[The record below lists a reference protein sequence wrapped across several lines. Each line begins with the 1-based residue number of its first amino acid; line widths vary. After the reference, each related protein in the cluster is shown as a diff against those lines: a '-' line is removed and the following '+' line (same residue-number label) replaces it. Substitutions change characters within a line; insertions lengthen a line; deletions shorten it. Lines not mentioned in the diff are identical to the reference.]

1 MSAYLGLDGGGTSCR
16 ALVVNDA
23 GKTLHEG
30 CSGPANWA
38 STPHRELMSH
48 LRAATEGIPPVRA
61 VAACFAGLM
70 TPQNK
75 VSAERALRRLYPGA
89 KVVARPDYWA
99 VLAACPPGT
108 DACVIAGTGSTVF
121 SWKGDGVARSGGGGY
136 ILGDFGSAYRY
147 GLEVVRRFYHR
158 GAGSISEASVAAIRD
173 CFGSSEPSEVIST
186 LYAQPSP
193 AACLATLADRVA
205 YDADLGHVYAREA
218 LERETGRLVETVV
231 AHLAAHVEVRTEYAV
246 SVAGGLWRAH
256 PIFLSRFRQRLF
268 DRMAPS
274 VALVSVLERPAVEG
288 AVALARNLVST

>member
-1 MSAYLGLDGGGTSCR
+1 MSAYLGLDCGGTSCR
-16 ALVVNDA
+16 ALVMDEA
-23 GKTLHEG
+23 GRPLFEG
-30 CSGPANWA
+30 GSGPANWA
-38 STPHRELMSH
+38 STPHRELLAH
-48 LRAATEGIPPVRA
+48 LRAATTGIPAVQA

-75 VSAERALRRLYPGA
+75 ASAERALKRLYPGA

-99 VLAACPPGT
+99 VLAACPAGT

-147 GLEVVRRFYHR
+147 GLEVVRRYYHR
-158 GAGSISEASVAAIRD
+158 GASSISEASVAAIAK
-173 CFGSSEPSEVIST
+173 CFGSSEPSEVISA

-205 YDADLGHVYAREA
+205 FDADLGHAYARDA
-218 LERETGRLVETVV
+218 LERETGRLVETVF
-231 AHLAAHVEVRTEYAV
+231 AHLDAHVEKKTEYAV
-246 SVAGGLWRAH
+246 TAAGGLWRAH

-268 DRMAPS
+268 DRMSPS
-274 VALVSVLERPAVEG
+274 VALVTVLERPAVEG
-288 AVALARNLVST
+288 AVALARRLVAP